1 MEPASPGGQTPR
13 PLSELWRPRSV
24 GRLSCVVGLALL
36 FRPICRPTRGPRSY
50 IFIST
55 LAAAVCYVRCG
66 AVVLSFSVSS
76 TSIDARTCQESVA
89 AAVAVDTVAATASE
103 KGDDAN
109 ARRCR
114 RLRRHRIH
122 ERDEPAV
129 ASHAIPAPQV
139 PPARG
144 GLVV

>member
-1 MEPASPGGQTPR
+1 MAVSFDGKKNRAVTLILDMVVWKWRSREDIHMPVLVSWVDFSVPAFRKHVETAQ
-13 PLSELWRPRSV
+13 SELTE
-24 GRLSCVVGLALL
+24 G
-36 FRPICRPTRGPRSY
+36 
-50 IFIST
+50 
-55 LAAAVCYVRCG
+55 
-66 AVVLSFSVSS
+66 SVSS

-103 KGDDAN
+103 ESDDAT

-144 GLVV
+144 GRVV